1 MMLIKLK
8 AALGL
13 FIAVFLCLQNVTVA
27 ESENSKK
34 CITDFDNL
42 RNAYFKSNIEATVIQ
57 SVQSHTEPL
66 SLMHMNKGNIDYT
79 TWKSLNDEVVGYSLR
94 QNKGFDFNQNRG
106 FIGPLIWHQSR
117 IWDRFFS
124 KKTVFDDYE
133 CGILGRTRL
142 AGRKVTLIRLNPKIE
157 NGFVFVVAKD
167 ADTSLPV
174 ELSVFSQKQNLLAKF
189 TVTAVHYSSSL
200 NVSVPNETFDRIEKM
215 SATGRVTEKVW
226 PELNIPNGFKLM
238 RTGVQQGAE
247 HGKDIPYQM
256 YSDGL
261 VDFKVFKNTKG
272 SLNIVSAT
280 EGTLS
285 VMRRNSKNFEY
296 AVVGEIPLE
305 MCAQILSNIK

>member
-1 MMLIKLK
+1 M
-8 AALGL
+8 
-13 FIAVFLCLQNVTVA
+13 
-27 ESENSKK
+27 
-34 CITDFDNL
+34 
-42 RNAYFKSNIEATVIQ
+42 
-57 SVQSHTEPL
+57 
-66 SLMHMNKGNIDYT
+66 
-79 TWKSLNDEVVGYSLR
+79 
-94 QNKGFDFNQNRG
+94 
-106 FIGPLIWHQSR
+106 
-117 IWDRFFS
+117 
-124 KKTVFDDYE
+124 
-133 CGILGRTRL
+133 
-142 AGRKVTLIRLNPKIE
+142 
-157 NGFVFVVAKD
+157 
-167 ADTSLPV
+167 SLPV